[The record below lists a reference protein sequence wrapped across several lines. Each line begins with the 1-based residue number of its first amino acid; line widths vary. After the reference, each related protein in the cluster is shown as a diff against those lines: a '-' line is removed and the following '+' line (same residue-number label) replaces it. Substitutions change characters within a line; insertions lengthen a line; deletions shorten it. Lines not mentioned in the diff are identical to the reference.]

1 MIKLKVKK
9 NKSGLK
15 LKEIREIF
23 YQYFPNYDLTTQ
35 LQVLALDDN
44 DFTLTGFIKDF
55 KPELLDRFNK
65 IEHLDPI
72 CKECEI
78 VCFRF
83 DYDNYNKIW
92 KPHEFATWTKYFEP
106 DVGLIA
112 RNIQDGCVIGNET
125 VSTKEKSLYDCK
137 CDCETF
143 NNELNE
149 FAITTLHTLEVVV
162 KVLFD
167 EQLDKMLEKIKELK
181 QQKEDLVKKTVASL
195 KAQFDLDEDL

>member
-9 NKSGLK
+9 NRSGLK
-15 LKEIREIF
+15 LKEMRKIF

-35 LQVLALDDN
+35 LQVFALDDN
-44 DFTLTGFIKDF
+44 DFTLTGCIKDL
-55 KPELLDRFNK
+55 KPELLARFNK

-78 VCFRF
+78 VSFRF
-83 DYDNYNKIW
+83 NNEYHKTW

-106 DVGLIA
+106 DLGMIA

-125 VSTKEKSLYDCK
+125 VATREKCFSDCN

-143 NNELNE
+143 NNKLNE
-149 FAITTLHTLEVVV
+149 FAITTLHTLETVV

-167 EQLDKMLEKIKELK
+167 EQLEKMLVKIKELK
-181 QQKEDLVKKTVASL
+181 QQKDDLVKKTVASL
-195 KAQFDLDEDL
+195 KAQFDLNEDF

>member
-23 YQYFPNYDLTTQ
+23 YKYFPNYDLTTQ
-35 LQVLALDDN
+35 LQVFALDDD
-44 DFTLTGFIKDF
+44 DFTLSGCIKDL
-55 KPELLDRFNK
+55 KPELFDRFNK

-78 VCFRF
+78 VSFRF
-83 DYDNYNKIW
+83 EIYNNTW

-106 DVGLIA
+106 DLGMIA

-125 VSTKEKSLYDCK
+125 VSTKEKSLYDCN
-137 CDCETF
+137 CDIETF
-143 NNELNE
+143 NNKLNE

-181 QQKEDLVKKTVASL
+181 QQKEDLVKKTVASI
-195 KAQFDLDEDL
+195 KAQFDLNEDF